1 MRCEII
7 NKEREDI
14 EGVREK
20 GVREKEEER
29 EEEREIKR
37 KNEGKELSLCA

>member
-20 GVREKEEER
+20 GVREEEER